1 MAPRENVTAAAAAPS
16 KEVARKALN
25 LNKIREAIPKEAF
38 RKGSSIVISFL
49 TWLFYSLCFTC
60 RCSKIVVL
68 FFL

>member
-38 RKGSSIVISFL
+38 RKGSSVVIGIL
-49 TWLFYSLCFTC
+49 TRVFYSLYFIC
-60 RCSKIVVL
+60 RCFKIVVL